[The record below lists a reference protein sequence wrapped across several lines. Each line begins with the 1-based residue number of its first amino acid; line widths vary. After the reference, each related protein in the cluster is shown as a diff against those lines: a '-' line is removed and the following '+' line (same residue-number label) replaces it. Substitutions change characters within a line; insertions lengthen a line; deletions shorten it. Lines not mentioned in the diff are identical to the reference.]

1 MNGNLADA
9 VENAHIKELQRQV
22 AALEADNRKLASEV
36 ARIPQIILEARLDAK
51 QGKSTQ
57 YSAPASNW
65 LRMVR

>member
-1 MNGNLADA
+1 MNGNSS
-9 VENAHIKELQRQV
+9 VENAHIKELRQQV

-51 QGKSTQ
+51 QGKDTR
-57 YSAPASNW
+57 YSAPSSQW